1 MHDHSVGRRT
11 RRALVLVALGGLLT
25 TSATSLALSS
35 TASAAAGGQTAAK
48 LTKHDRELLAGARAD
63 GASTVTMLI
72 AAQPG
77 QGSTVASGLAS
88 LGATVRYRDDDV
100 SYLRA
105 RVPIGKADAVS
116 KLAGIQTANLDE
128 TVALDDPAA
137 DPGTDPEAV
146 PAPGAGT
153 PDQNP
158 YLPTQDI
165 GAPQFVA
172 SHPTYDGRGVRIGIL
187 DTGVD
192 LLTPELQTAKD
203 LAGNTVPK
211 VADWITYTDPVDDN
225 DPTWLD
231 MSRQVTA
238 SGGTFTADG
247 TTYAVPADGTYRF
260 AVLNERDPRLGG
272 ELGNDLNRDGNPAGS
287 SGLFAV
293 LWSTASNS
301 VWVDTDQDGSFADQA
316 AMTDY
321 AVHHDMGT
329 FGTDRPATAE
339 RDSVPFVVQTDG
351 KDKYVNIGIVSG

>member
-1 MHDHSVGRRT
+1 MHDHTAGRRS
-11 RRALVLVALGGLLT
+11 RRALVLVALGGLLAS
-25 TSATSLALSS
+25 SATTLATTTLA
-35 TASAAAGGQTAAK
+35 TATTAAATSQAASK
-48 LTKHDRELLAGARAD
+48 LSKHDHELLAAARGD
-63 GASTVTMLI
+63 GSSAVTMLI

-88 LGATVRYRDDDV
+88 LGATVGYRDDDV
-100 SYLRA
+100 GYLRA
-105 RVPIGKADAVS
+105 RVPVGTADAVS
-116 KLAGIQTANLDE
+116 KLAGVQAAGVDE
-128 TVALDDPAA
+128 TVAVSGSTARLAA
-137 DPGTDPEAV
+137 GSAAV
-146 PAPGAGT
+146 AAPGAAT
-153 PDQNP
+153 PAQNP

-192 LLTPELQTAKD
+192 LLTPELRTAKD

-231 MSRQVTA
+231 MSRQVTP
-238 SGGTFTADG
+238 SGGTFAVDG
-247 TTYAVPADGTYRF
+247 TTYVAPASGTYRF

-321 AVHHDMGT
+321 AVH
-329 FGTDRPATAE
+329 
-339 RDSVPFVVQTDG
+339 
-351 KDKYVNIGIVSG
+351 